1 MDWRQPPADTPLQSC
16 NLADEIIVLIPASTA
31 HIGLVR
37 ATASALAARLDLSYD
52 RIMDLHI
59 AIDEVC
65 SRIRATSDP
74 PPSRFEVT
82 FRVEGNTLSVS
93 ARGDTKLREG
103 GAFLSPWSATILE
116 SVTDGTELEDEEGV
130 VRMTFRVGR
139 GVSA

>member
-1 MDWRQPPADTPLQSC
+1 
-16 NLADEIIVLIPASTA
+16 LADEIIVLIPASTA

-65 SRIRATSDP
+65 SRIRATSNP
-74 PPSRFEVT
+74 APSRLEVK
-82 FRVEGNTLSVS
+82 FQVEGNALTVS
-93 ARGDTKLREG
+93 ARGDTKLKEG

-116 SVTDGTELEDEEGV
+116 SVTDGTELDDDEGV